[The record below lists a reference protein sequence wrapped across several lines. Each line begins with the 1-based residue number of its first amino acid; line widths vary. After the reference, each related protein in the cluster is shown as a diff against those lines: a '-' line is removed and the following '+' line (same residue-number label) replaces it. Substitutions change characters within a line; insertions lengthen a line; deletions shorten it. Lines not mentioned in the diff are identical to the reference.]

1 MHSKSD
7 NREVMPYD
15 TGDEVIEELFESLH
29 YRYLIGLDTFMRG
42 SDFIFDFVN
51 LLPIYLSVYFM
62 S

>member
-7 NREVMPYD
+7 NREVMPFD
-15 TGDEVIEELFESLH
+15 TADEVIEELFESLH
-29 YRYLIGLDTFMRG
+29 YRYQIGLDTFMRG

-51 LLPIYLSVYFM
+51 LLPIYLSVYFI